1 MERPLIKFIMLI
13 IVICSRQLLCNLN
26 CQSLEANSKV
36 NSFFSYKVPAE
47 QAIIM
52 VHDVTIM
59 DVAIPTQKFA
69 PAVKVGRKMAL

>member
-1 MERPLIKFIMLI
+1 M
-13 IVICSRQLLCNLN
+13 ICTRELLCNLI
-26 CQSLEANSKV
+26 CQSLEANFKF
-36 NSFFSYKVPAE
+36 NSFFSYKLPAK

-52 VHDVTIM
+52 AHDVTII